1 MRKRVQSF
9 PEAVLMVKRSS
20 KQRGETKKEKGLIYL
35 YTGEG
40 GGKTTNAFG
49 FALRVIGHGYKAIIV
64 QFMKGWEDIG
74 EVKACKR
81 LAPECE
87 VHQFGR
93 KGFVDPKNPTPEDR
107 KLAQEALAFA
117 RKALKKKPKLL
128 VLDEINLA
136 AAFGLVKAEDVLGLL
151 DDAPPSTIVMLT
163 GRRAPRELIDR
174 ADFVSVI
181 EDVKHPEREGIPARK
196 GTEY

>member
-1 MRKRVQSF
+1 
-9 PEAVLMVKRSS
+9 MVKRDSS
-20 KQRGETKKEKGLIYL
+20 QQGETKKGKGLIYL

-49 FALRVIGHGYKAIIV
+49 FALRAVGHGYKVIIV
-64 QFMKGWEDIG
+64 QFMKGWPDIG

-93 KGFVDPKNPTPEDR
+93 KDFVDPKNPTSEDR

-117 RKALKKKPKLL
+117 RRALKKKPKLL

-136 AAFGLVKAEDVLGLL
+136 AAFGLVKVEDVLGLL
-151 DDAPPSTIVMLT
+151 DEVPPSTVVMFT
-163 GRRAPRELIDR
+163 GRRAPREFIDR

-181 EDVKHPEREGIPARK
+181 EDVKHPEREGVPARK
-196 GTEY
+196 GIEY